1 MHKILV
7 CLVKCQVRFL
17 SAVKLLMSNLK
28 RKWAFKSFL
37 HLFNIKHIYKI
48 LTVLISV
55 LQIKLPCLKQSS
67 FVRMNGSSKAVIV
80 SLQAKVNSSG
90 EDSDIDPGFLI

>member
-28 RKWAFKSFL
+28 RKVAFKSFL
-37 HLFNIKHIYKI
+37 HLNIKHLYKI

-67 FVRMNGSSKAVIV
+67 SVRMNGSSKAVIV